1 MSWPSFLS
9 LPTELHNLIL
19 SHLTQACSLYAV
31 SQTCRYLSILV
42 APYLFNSA
50 VNAKDSYALRWA
62 TSVNNTELMTRL
74 LRAGVDVTGREIG
87 NGYSRYRLEEPRGLK
102 YKTALRITLEVG
114 HTDALKILL
123 DHGGAVRSQLLEGSL
138 LLVPVSRGD
147 LPMLEILL
155 EYILSDE
162 RSDNGTWVWDDA
174 WDDAVTEAIRSGKI
188 ETVEFFLDCGFE
200 FSDPLHQATSEGHI
214 EIARLLLER
223 GVIEDIGGRS
233 LGWDDMTPMDLAAKE
248 GHVHLMELL
257 LGNGAEIDCTSDEGI
272 QPVHRAAESGGDDAV
287 KFLAQNGADVNA
299 PSIDGTTPI
308 HLAARYYQYS
318 TLEVLID
325 MGGDVN
331 TTDYQGRAALYHA
344 ARATEFHEPYN
355 LLTSSPY
362 EVRTYGIDL
371 AWLLLK
377 NGAILDQ
384 QDQNGWTA
392 MDVAVQG
399 GRIGMA
405 RTLLM
410 ARKME
415 GIEYIADNLEGLY
428 DHFDNMDRD
437 YRWFGSPVV

>member
-1 MSWPSFLS
+1 
-9 LPTELHNLIL
+9 
-19 SHLTQACSLYAV
+19 
-31 SQTCRYLSILV
+31 
-42 APYLFNSA
+42 
-50 VNAKDSYALRWA
+50 
-62 TSVNNTELMTRL
+62 
-74 LRAGVDVTGREIG
+74 
-87 NGYSRYRLEEPRGLK
+87 
-102 YKTALRITLEVG
+102 
-114 HTDALKILL
+114 
-123 DHGGAVRSQLLEGSL
+123 
-138 LLVPVSRGD
+138 
-147 LPMLEILL
+147 
-155 EYILSDE
+155 
-162 RSDNGTWVWDDA
+162 
-174 WDDAVTEAIRSGKI
+174 
-188 ETVEFFLDCGFE
+188 
-200 FSDPLHQATSEGHI
+200 
-214 EIARLLLER
+214 
-223 GVIEDIGGRS
+223 
-233 LGWDDMTPMDLAAKE
+233 
-248 GHVHLMELL
+248 
-257 LGNGAEIDCTSDEGI
+257 
-272 QPVHRAAESGGDDAV
+272 
-287 KFLAQNGADVNA
+287 
-299 PSIDGTTPI
+299 
-308 HLAARYYQYS
+308 
-318 TLEVLID
+318 